1 MLVFYNYHEHCLICK
16 ILIFIC
22 VCMLQIYLFI
32 YFVDIDQTYGEMTSK
47 HDFKPT
53 TGKNNPTP
61 RQFPFVQ
68 TPGTSCPS
76 RILDLSTL
84 KRQPKLL

>member
-1 MLVFYNYHEHCLICK
+1 MHACYKLYS
-16 ILIFIC
+16 
-22 VCMLQIYLFI
+22 FI
-32 YFVDIDQTYGEMTSK
+32 YFLGTDQTYDEVTPK
-47 HDFKPT
+47 YDFKPVA
-53 TGKNNPTP
+53 GKNNPTL

-68 TPGTSCPS
+68 TPGTTCPS

>member
-1 MLVFYNYHEHCLICK
+1 MA
-16 ILIFIC
+16 
-22 VCMLQIYLFI
+22 
-32 YFVDIDQTYGEMTSK
+32 SK
-47 HDFKPT
+47 YDFKPT
-53 TGKNNPTP
+53 TGKNNPTL

-68 TPGTSCPS
+68 TPGTTCPS

>member
-1 MLVFYNYHEHCLICK
+1 MI
-16 ILIFIC
+16 
-22 VCMLQIYLFI
+22 
-32 YFVDIDQTYGEMTSK
+32 SK

-53 TGKNNPTP
+53 TGKNNPTL